1 MLLLLFVTVVRY
13 FSTIPVSV
21 DCCNA
26 FMLVKKPTTA
36 PDVSAS
42 TGMDS
47 TPGTNSEGKKLYEL
61 IHQSA

>member
-1 MLLLLFVTVVRY
+1 MLLLLFVTVVFY
-13 FSTIPVSV
+13 FSTILVSV

-42 TGMDS
+42 TGMDP
-47 TPGTNSEGKKLYEL
+47 TPRHETVKTYL
-61 IHQSA
+61 